1 MNKTIY
7 NKVIYII
14 LAAFVILIACDD
26 NLTVEPKDPISKVGS
41 IYEGTIGKSDD
52 YYAKLRAYKE
62 SDHAVSFAWYSEW
75 TGTGATLENSLR
87 GLPDSLDIIS
97 MWGGWK
103 NPGEDRLKDLRYAQE
118 VKGLKALAVF
128 VMLDLGDQITP
139 SHVEEG
145 ALNLQ
150 DLNRRRKE
158 FWGWI
163 EGDEESKKRA
173 CENYANAICDTIE
186 KYNYDGFDID
196 WEPSYAQPFGTEK
209 NLVGTGI
216 SYIVDAMSKRL
227 GPASGTGKLLVI
239 DGEPELM
246 PDSLANRF
254 DYYISQAYACSS
266 YSDLDRRLDRVINS
280 FKDAKNLDGSPMTP
294 EQIASKFIVTEN
306 FESYALTGGVSHTT
320 RDGSRV
326 QSLEGMALWNP
337 IVNGKTVRKGGAGAF
352 RPGFEYRIKGTPV
365 NMTYPAMRKAI
376 QIMNPAVE
384 E

>member
-1 MNKTIY
+1 MNRKLYT
-7 NKVIYII
+7 KGIYITLAI
-14 LAAFVILIACDD
+14 LTVIFACQD
-26 NLTVEPKDPISKVGS
+26 NLEVEPKNPINKTES
-41 IYEGTIGKSDD
+41 IYEETVGKSND

-62 SDHAVSFAWYSEW
+62 SDHAVSFAWYSDW
-75 TGTGATLENSLR
+75 TGTGASLENSLR

-103 NPGEDRLKDLRYAQE
+103 NPGENRLKDLRFCQE
-118 VKGLKALAVF
+118 VKGLKALVVF

-139 SHVEEG
+139 THIEEG
-145 ALNLQ
+145 ATDIQ

-158 FWGWI
+158 YWGWI
-163 EGDEESKKRA
+163 DGDEESKRMA
-173 CENYANAICDTIE
+173 CEKYANAICDTIE
-186 KYNYDGFDID
+186 KYNYDGFDLD
-196 WEPSYAQPFGTEK
+196 WEPSYAQPFGTER

-216 SYIVDAMSKRL
+216 SYVIDAMSRRL

-266 YSDLDRRLDRVINS
+266 YSNLDSRLNRVINA

-294 EQIASKFIVTEN
+294 EQIANKFIVTEN
-306 FESYALTGGVSHTT
+306 FESYALNGGVSHTT
-320 RDGSRV
+320 RDGQRV

-337 IVNGKTVRKGGAGAF
+337 IINGKTVRKGGAGAF
-352 RPGFEYRIKGTPV
+352 RLGFEYRIKGTPA
-365 NMTYPAMRKAI
+365 NMTYPAMRNAI
-376 QIMNPAVE
+376 QIMNPSIKD
-384 E
+384 